1 MNGKVDLIHHSF
13 PKPVHEIVH
22 LYKSGQL
29 NLSPGFQRDSVWSE
43 RDRSKLIDSIIR
55 NYPLPAIFLYCR
67 EHNGQIVYDVIDGK
81 QRIETIL
88 MFMGLL
94 RGKKFRAKVQMPDA
108 EELIWITWDSLRR
121 HQQQPMI
128 TGYKLLTI
136 EVDGD
141 LHDIIDVFV
150 RINSTGKALTRAEKD
165 HAKYYSSEFLKTAA
179 RVASKYEDYFMKSHI
194 ISPGQVSR
202 MKHIELICEL
212 MISIDKGEVINKKAA
227 LDKVMAPK
235 TTMSTNQIKKA
246 RDKTTTCINRL
257 QRMFP
262 RLSQTRFCQLSD
274 FYVLAVLI
282 AKYEAEKMILT
293 DKKRNKLAWDL
304 LVEFSNGVDRVR
316 EKQKIAEGISEG
328 EDMYRDYLLTVQ
340 HSTDEI
346 TQRRKRE
353 QILDGLLRS
362 LFEKKDSQR
371 NFSLEQRRLI
381 WNTSEEKKCAYAG
394 CKKSLTWE
402 DFTIDHIAPYSKGGR
417 TALENAALMC
427 RTHNS
432 SKGNRSR

>member
-1 MNGKVDLIHHSF
+1 MNGKVDLTHHSF
-13 PKPVHEIVH
+13 PKPVQDIVN
-22 LYKSGQL
+22 LYKNGQL
-29 NLSPGFQRDSVWSE
+29 NLSPGFQRDSVWTE

-55 NYPLPAIFLYCR
+55 NYPLPAIFLHCR

-94 RGKKFRAKVQMPDA
+94 RGKKFRAKVQMSDA
-108 EELIWITWDSLRR
+108 EELIWTTWDSLRR

-179 RVASKYEDYFMKSHI
+179 RVASKYEDYFIKNQI
-194 ISPGQVSR
+194 ISPGQISR

-235 TTMSTNQIKKA
+235 TTMSSAQIKKA
-246 RDKTTTCINRL
+246 RDKTITAINRL
-257 QRMFP
+257 QKMFP

-282 AKYEAEKMILT
+282 AKYEAEKMILM

-316 EKQKIAEGISEG
+316 MKQKKAEGISEG
-328 EDMYRDYLLTVQ
+328 EDMYRDYLLTVL
-340 HSTDEI
+340 HTTDEI
-346 TQRRKRE
+346 SQRRKRE
-353 QILDGLLRS
+353 QILDSLLCS

-371 NFSLEQRRLI
+371 SFSLEQRRLI
-381 WNTSEEKKCAYAG
+381 WNTSEEKKCKI
-394 CKKSLTWE
+394 CKKSLTWK
-402 DFTIDHIAPYSKGGR
+402 DFTIDHIAPHSKGGR
-417 TALENAALMC
+417 TALDNAALMC
-427 RTHNS
+427 RIHNS

>member
-1 MNGKVDLIHHSF
+1 MNGKVDLTHHPF
-13 PKPVHEIVH
+13 PKPVQDIVN
-22 LYKSGQL
+22 LYKNGQL
-29 NLSPGFQRDSVWSE
+29 NLSPGFQRDSVWTE

-94 RGKKFRAKVQMPDA
+94 RGKKFRAKVQMADD
-108 EELIWITWDSLRR
+108 EELTWITWDSLRR
-121 HQQQPMI
+121 RRQQQPMI
-128 TGYKLLTI
+128 TGYKLLSI

-150 RINSTGKALTRAEKD
+150 RINSTGKALITAEKQ
-165 HAKYYSSEFLKTAA
+165 HAKYYNSEFLKTAA
-179 RVASKYEDYFMKSHI
+179 RVASKYEDYFVKSDI
-194 ISPGQVSR
+194 ISAGQVTR

-212 MISIDKGEVINKKAA
+212 MISIGQGEVINKKAA
-227 LDKVMAPK
+227 LDKVMA
-235 TTMSTNQIKKA
+235 TSMTSAQIKKV
-246 RDKTTTCINRL
+246 RDKTITAINRL
-257 QRMFP
+257 QKLFP
-262 RLSQTRFCQLSD
+262 RLSQTRFKQLSD
-274 FYVLAVLI
+274 YYVLVVLI

-316 EKQKIAEGISEG
+316 MKQKRAEGISEG
-328 EDMYRDYLLTVQ
+328 EDMYREYLLTVL
-340 HSTDEI
+340 HTTDDI
-346 TQRRKRE
+346 SQRRKRV

-381 WNTSEEKKCAYAG
+381 WNTSDEKKCKA

-402 DFTIDHIAPYSKGGR
+402 DFTVDHIDPHSKGGR
-417 TALENAALMC
+417 TALDNAALMC
-427 RTHNS
+427 RIHNS
-432 SKGNRSR
+432 SKGNRNR

>member
-1 MNGKVDLIHHSF
+1 MNGKVDLTHHPF
-13 PKPVHEIVH
+13 PKPVQDIVN
-22 LYKSGQL
+22 LYKNGQL
-29 NLSPGFQRDSVWSE
+29 NLSPGFQRDSVWTE

-94 RGKKFRAKVQMPDA
+94 RGKKFRAKVQMADD
-108 EELIWITWDSLRR
+108 EELTWITWDSLRR
-121 HQQQPMI
+121 RQQQPMI
-128 TGYKLLTI
+128 TGYKLLSI

-150 RINSTGKALTRAEKD
+150 RINSTGKALTTAEKQ
-165 HAKYYSSEFLKTAA
+165 HAKYYNSEFLKTAA
-179 RVASKYEDYFMKSHI
+179 RVASKYEDYFVKSDI
-194 ISPGQVSR
+194 ISAGQVTR

-212 MISIDKGEVINKKAA
+212 MISIGQGEVINKKAA
-227 LDKVMAPK
+227 LDKVMA
-235 TTMSTNQIKKA
+235 TSMTSAQIKKV
-246 RDKTTTCINRL
+246 RDKTITAINRL
-257 QRMFP
+257 QKLFP
-262 RLSQTRFCQLSD
+262 RLSQTRFKQLSD
-274 FYVLAVLI
+274 YYVLVVLI

-316 EKQKIAEGISEG
+316 MKQKRAEGISEG
-328 EDMYRDYLLTVQ
+328 EDMYREYLLTVL
-340 HSTDEI
+340 HTTDDI
-346 TQRRKRE
+346 SQRRKRV

-371 NFSLEQRRLI
+371 SFSLEQRRLI
-381 WNTSEEKKCAYAG
+381 WNTSDEKKCKA

-402 DFTIDHIAPYSKGGR
+402 DFTVDHIDPHSKGGR
-417 TALENAALMC
+417 TALDNAALMC
-427 RTHNS
+427 RIHNS
-432 SKGNRSR
+432 SKGNRNR

>member
-1 MNGKVDLIHHSF
+1 MNGKVDLTHHSF
-13 PKPVHEIVH
+13 PKPVQDIVN
-22 LYKSGQL
+22 LYKNGQL
-29 NLSPGFQRDSVWSE
+29 NLSPGFQRDSVWTE

-94 RGKKFRAKVQMPDA
+94 RGKRFRAKVQMSDD
-108 EELIWITWDSLRR
+108 EELTWITWDSLRR
-121 HQQQPMI
+121 RQQQPMI

-150 RINSTGKALTRAEKD
+150 RINSTGKALTTAEKQ
-165 HAKYYSSEFLKTAA
+165 HAKYYNSEFLKTAA
-179 RVASKYEDYFMKSHI
+179 RVASKYEDYFVKSDI
-194 ISPGQVSR
+194 ISAGQITR

-212 MISIDKGEVINKKAA
+212 MISIGQGEVINKKAA
-227 LDKVMAPK
+227 LDKIMA
-235 TTMSTNQIKKA
+235 TSMTSAQIKKV
-246 RDKTTTCINRL
+246 RDKTITAINRL
-257 QRMFP
+257 QKLFP
-262 RLSQTRFCQLSD
+262 RLAQTRFKQLSD
-274 FYVLAVLI
+274 YYVLAVLI

-304 LVEFSNGVDRVR
+304 LVEFSNCVDRVR
-316 EKQKIAEGISEG
+316 LKIKRGEGISEG
-328 EDMYRDYLLTVQ
+328 EAIYREYLLTVL
-340 HSTDEI
+340 HTTDEI
-346 TQRRKRE
+346 SQRRKRV

-381 WNTSEEKKCAYAG
+381 WNTSDEKKCKA
-394 CKKSLTWE
+394 CKKNLTWE
-402 DFTIDHIAPYSKGGR
+402 DFTVDHIDPHSKGGR
-417 TALENAALMC
+417 TALDNAALMC
-427 RTHNS
+427 SIHNS

>member
-1 MNGKVDLIHHSF
+1 MNGKVDLTHHPF
-13 PKPVHEIVH
+13 PKPVQDIVN
-22 LYKSGQL
+22 LYKNGQL
-29 NLSPGFQRDSVWSE
+29 NLSPGFQRDSVWTE

-94 RGKKFRAKVQMPDA
+94 RGKKFRAKVQMADD
-108 EELIWITWDSLRR
+108 EELTWITWDSLRR
-121 HQQQPMI
+121 RQQQPMI
-128 TGYKLLTI
+128 TGYKLLSI

-150 RINSTGKALTRAEKD
+150 RINSTGKALTTAEKQ
-165 HAKYYSSEFLKTAA
+165 HAKYYNSEFLKTAA
-179 RVASKYEDYFMKSHI
+179 RVASKYEDYFVKSDI
-194 ISPGQVSR
+194 ISAGQVTR

-212 MISIDKGEVINKKAA
+212 MISIGQGEVINKKAA
-227 LDKVMAPK
+227 LDKVMA
-235 TTMSTNQIKKA
+235 TSMTSAQIKKV
-246 RDKTTTCINRL
+246 RDKTITAINRL
-257 QRMFP
+257 QKLFP
-262 RLSQTRFCQLSD
+262 RLSQTRFKQLSD
-274 FYVLAVLI
+274 YYVLVVLI

-316 EKQKIAEGISEG
+316 MKQKRAEGISEG
-328 EDMYRDYLLTVQ
+328 EDMYREYLLTVL
-340 HSTDEI
+340 HTTDDI
-346 TQRRKRE
+346 SQRRKRV

-381 WNTSEEKKCAYAG
+381 WNTSDEKKCKA

-402 DFTIDHIAPYSKGGR
+402 DFTVDHIDPHSKGGR
-417 TALENAALMC
+417 TALDNAALMC
-427 RTHNS
+427 RIHNS
-432 SKGNRSR
+432 SKGNRNR

>member
-1 MNGKVDLIHHSF
+1 MNGKVDLTHHPF
-13 PKPVHEIVH
+13 PKPVQDIVN
-22 LYKSGQL
+22 LYKNGQL
-29 NLSPGFQRDSVWSE
+29 NLSPGFQRDSVWTE

-94 RGKKFRAKVQMPDA
+94 RGKKFRAKVQMADD
-108 EELIWITWDSLRR
+108 EELTWITWDSLRR
-121 HQQQPMI
+121 RQQQPMI
-128 TGYKLLTI
+128 TGYKLLSI

-150 RINSTGKALTRAEKD
+150 RINSTGKALTTAEKQ
-165 HAKYYSSEFLKTAA
+165 HAKYYNSEFLKTAA
-179 RVASKYEDYFMKSHI
+179 RVASKYEDYFVKSDI
-194 ISPGQVSR
+194 ISAGQITR

-212 MISIDKGEVINKKAA
+212 MISIGQGEVINKKAA
-227 LDKVMAPK
+227 LDKVMA
-235 TTMSTNQIKKA
+235 TSMTSAQIKKV
-246 RDKTTTCINRL
+246 RDKTITAINRL
-257 QRMFP
+257 QKLFP
-262 RLSQTRFCQLSD
+262 QLSQTRFKQLSD
-274 FYVLAVLI
+274 YYVLVVLI

-316 EKQKIAEGISEG
+316 MKQKRAEGISEG
-328 EDMYRDYLLTVQ
+328 EDMYREYLLTVL
-340 HSTDEI
+340 HTTDDI
-346 TQRRKRE
+346 SQRRKRV

-381 WNTSEEKKCAYAG
+381 WNTSDEKKCKAKA

-402 DFTIDHIAPYSKGGR
+402 DFTIDHIDPHSKGGR
-417 TALENAALMC
+417 TALDNAALMC
-427 RTHNS
+427 KIHNS

>member
-1 MNGKVDLIHHSF
+1 MNGKVDLTHHSF
-13 PKPVHEIVH
+13 PKPVQDIVN
-22 LYKSGQL
+22 LYKNGQL
-29 NLSPGFQRDSVWSE
+29 NLSPGFQRDSVWTE

-94 RGKKFRAKVQMPDA
+94 RGKKFKAKVQMPND
-108 EELIWITWDSLRR
+108 EELTWITWDSLRR
-121 HQQQPMI
+121 RQQQPII

-141 LHDIIDVFV
+141 LHDIIDVFI
-150 RINSTGKALTRAEKD
+150 RINSTGKALTTAEKQ
-165 HAKYYSSEFLKTAA
+165 HAKYYNSEFLKTAA
-179 RVASKYEDYFMKSHI
+179 KVASKYENYFVKSGI
-194 ISPGQVSR
+194 ISVGQITR
-202 MKHIELICEL
+202 MKHIELICEI
-212 MISIDKGEVINKKAA
+212 MISIGQGEVINKKAV
-227 LDKVMAPK
+227 LDKVMA
-235 TTMSTNQIKKA
+235 TTMTYTQIKKV
-246 RDKTTTCINRL
+246 RDKTITAINRL
-257 QRMFP
+257 QKIFP
-262 RLSQTRFCQLSD
+262 LLSHTRFRQLSD

-282 AKYEAEKMILT
+282 AKYEAEKLILT

-304 LVEFSNGVDRVR
+304 LVNFSNGVDRVR
-316 EKQKIAEGISEG
+316 MKQKKAEGISEG
-328 EDMYRDYLLTVQ
+328 EEMYREYLLTVL
-340 HSTDEI
+340 HNTDEI
-346 TQRRKRE
+346 SQRRKRE
-353 QILDGLLRS
+353 QILDGILRS

-371 NFSLEQRRLI
+371 SFSLEQRRLI
-381 WNTSEEKKCAYAG
+381 WNTSEEKKCED

-402 DFTIDHIAPYSKGGR
+402 DFTIDHIDPHSKGGR

-432 SKGNRSR
+432 SKGNRRC

>member
-1 MNGKVDLIHHSF
+1 MNGKVDLTHHSF
-13 PKPVHEIVH
+13 PKPVQDIVN
-22 LYKSGQL
+22 LYKNGQL
-29 NLSPGFQRDSVWSE
+29 NLSPGFQRDSVWTE

-55 NYPLPAIFLYCR
+55 NYPLPAIFLHCR

-94 RGKKFRAKVQMPDA
+94 RGKKFRAKVQMSDA
-108 EELIWITWDSLRR
+108 EELIWTTWDSLRR

-179 RVASKYEDYFMKSHI
+179 RVASKYEDYFIKNQI
-194 ISPGQVSR
+194 ISPGQISR

-235 TTMSTNQIKKA
+235 TTMSSAQIKKA
-246 RDKTTTCINRL
+246 RDKTITAINRL
-257 QRMFP
+257 QKMFP

-282 AKYEAEKMILT
+282 AKYEAEKMILM

-316 EKQKIAEGISEG
+316 MKQKKAEGISEG
-328 EDMYRDYLLTVQ
+328 EDMYRDYLLTVL
-340 HSTDEI
+340 HTTDEI
-346 TQRRKRE
+346 SQRRKRE
-353 QILDGLLRS
+353 QILDGLLCS

-371 NFSLEQRRLI
+371 SFSLEQRRLI
-381 WNTSEEKKCAYAG
+381 WNTSEEKKCKT
-394 CKKSLTWE
+394 CKKSLTWK
-402 DFTIDHIAPYSKGGR
+402 DFTIDHIAPHSKGGR
-417 TALENAALMC
+417 TALDNAALMC
-427 RTHNS
+427 RIHNS